1 MLRGGRSKKKPFN
14 KEDYIMENV
23 PHNHPN
29 HVFDPDVCLECFHV
43 EQMLEFEWELTE
55 NDHRHDEYLE
65 LEA

>member
-1 MLRGGRSKKKPFN
+1 
-14 KEDYIMENV
+14 MENV